1 MHVGRAV
8 KSVAVSKG
16 IAMKT
21 LAERVGLKRNS
32 LSVKLARE
40 KWMTSDLEKVAEAM
54 GVTVSHI
61 ILVAEQV

>member
-16 IAMKT
+16 LAVKT
-21 LAERVGLKRNS
+21 VAERVGLKRNS
-32 LSVKLARE
+32 LSVKLSRE
-40 KWMTSDLEKVAEAM
+40 KWMTSDLEKVADAM

-61 ILVAEQV
+61 IEVAERV